1 LPARIMNRFSLAL
14 LLLLL
19 ATVAHGQSPARA
31 HSTDQNA
38 RITEEERALARRAL
52 LALKRLDDEVI
63 VYQSLGEFEESGKLS
78 RVSFE
83 AFRTDL
89 REVSAEVDT
98 ILARLP
104 ESKIKTQLGN
114 ALSCYRDGAF
124 WWAKIYQ
131 PRVMN
136 LAVLQNSEPTQ
147 PPFEAAYLSSIPYTV
162 AINWRQANK
171 HLKRAEQLSR

>member
-1 LPARIMNRFSLAL
+1 MNRFFLAL

-19 ATVAHGQSPARA
+19 ATVAHGQSPARG
-31 HSTDQNA
+31 HSIDRNSEFK
-38 RITEEERALARRAL
+38 EEDRALAHRAI

-63 VYQSLGEFEESGKLS
+63 VYQSLGDFEENGKLS
-78 RVSFE
+78 RVSLE
-83 AFRTDL
+83 AFRSDL
-89 REVSAEVDT
+89 REVSAEVET
-98 ILARLP
+98 ILARFP

-136 LAVLQNSEPTQ
+136 VSALNNSKIMRA
-147 PPFEAAYLSSIPYTV
+147 PFDAAYLSSIPYTV
-162 AINWRQANK
+162 AINWRQANNY
-171 HLKRAEQLSR
+171 LRRAELLSR